1 VHLLRY
7 SKNLTFLDLRH
18 NCNNFRYY
26 FNNLS
31 FFFIDF
37 SANTL
42 ETIRLISQ
50 QKNISIFLDPQN
62 KSYPLESQFKSQ
74 NPNNQSGFLSER
86 LKTESWKNFS
96 KLPKRRSPKKNQ
108 TFWISNFLMT
118 RMNWLIELKILFE
131 KVQPETSHF
140 VFVND
145 LLKIIEDHIKDFVL
159 IEESVYKSTHSE
171 IGLSPLDIIDSL
183 RKFNYKNISYDD
195 LFNIISQISHDSQKK
210 ERLFQETKKNE
221 SFFTESSDKPTPFQI
236 IQNNFKPNPNE
247 NVRSSC
253 EHIIETARFNKPEE
267 GEKTNEEKDP
277 PKPKTP
283 IKPRVF
289 KHENANSPL
298 SFSMSA
304 IQMTDSKTFTLS
316 DFGGEFLNRNFN
328 DSGKNLKSS
337 TSKSSS
343 LTRILNYESRKNKE
357 EETVIRK
364 KKGLNKFVEDQSE
377 FERMWKKGLIT
388 FGNDNKEQGVVINK
402 IKMEDLR
409 IFEGKIEKIMVFNIG

>member
-1 VHLLRY
+1 
-7 SKNLTFLDLRH
+7 
-18 NCNNFRYY
+18 
-26 FNNLS
+26 
-31 FFFIDF
+31 
-37 SANTL
+37 
-42 ETIRLISQ
+42 
-50 QKNISIFLDPQN
+50 
-62 KSYPLESQFKSQ
+62 
-74 NPNNQSGFLSER
+74 
-86 LKTESWKNFS
+86 
-96 KLPKRRSPKKNQ
+96 
-108 TFWISNFLMT
+108 
-118 RMNWLIELKILFE
+118 MNWLIELKILFE